1 LLRKEFLLNIAFD
14 FDGTLVDAENRQMAL
29 LHSILQQFDLEADL
43 DAIWELKRSG
53 LSTKEAIERCLGNRF
68 SVEIIVNI
76 WIRDVEQL
84 YWLKYD
90 KLFKDVYQNLKNLK
104 REKHELFLITARSI
118 PRNFQIQFSWLGLR
132 EVGLTT
138 FCVNP
143 KNKTIQKAQV
153 LRDINAEIFIGDS
166 EYDMES
172 SSRAEI
178 DFWAVCSGQRSE
190 EYLRKNGADLVFQS
204 TNQAIAQILD
214 GI

>member
-1 LLRKEFLLNIAFD
+1 
-14 FDGTLVDAENRQMAL
+14 MAL
-29 LHSILQQFDLEADL
+29 LHSILQQFDLVADL

-53 LSTKEAIERCLGNRF
+53 LSTKEAVERCLENPF
-68 SVEIIVNI
+68 SVEIITNI
-76 WIRDVEQL
+76 WIRNVEQL

-90 KLFKDVYQNLKNLK
+90 KLFEDVFQNLKNLK
-104 REKHELFLITARSI
+104 KDKHELFVVTARSI
-118 PRNFQIQFSWLGLR
+118 PRNFQIQFSWLGLS

-143 KNKTIQKAQV
+143 KHKTKQKAQV
-153 LRDINAEIFIGDS
+153 LREINAEIFIGDS

-172 SSRAEI
+172 SSKAEI

-190 EYLRKNGADLVFQS
+190 EYLRKNGAELVFQS
-204 TNQAIAQILD
+204 TNQAIGQLLD